1 MRGAAQPLVR
11 LKNNQKGRRA
21 ESIRRPCTVHT
32 HGAMACVLLLSRPLP
47 FSHRLTRTSVC
58 LLSLLLSY
66 LCYCALFPVET
77 IMRKTGDPTPSC
89 QLFLADGAKRR
100 LQKSIPC
107 ALPPPDARP
116 SGAEAPRAK
125 RADRRPPSTLRA
137 VGNDAPGPPAGNAK
151 FGSKKLPNAIIVGV
165 KKGGTRAV
173 LEFIRIHPD
182 VRAAGTE
189 THFFD
194 RNYDRGL
201 EWYR

>member
-1 MRGAAQPLVR
+1 
-11 LKNNQKGRRA
+11 
-21 ESIRRPCTVHT
+21 
-32 HGAMACVLLLSRPLP
+32 MACVLLFNRLLP
-47 FSHRLTRTSVC
+47 FSHRLTRTSIG

-66 LCYCALFPVET
+66 LCYCALFPAST
-77 IMRKTGDPTPSC
+77 IMQKAGDLTPSC
-89 QLFLADGAKRR
+89 QRVLADGAKRR
-100 LQKSIPC
+100 PEKSLSC
-107 ALPPPDARP
+107 VLTLDARP
-116 SGAEAPRAK
+116 SSVEASRLK
-125 RADRRPPSTLRA
+125 NDQRPSSTHHIIRNDTPS
-137 VGNDAPGPPAGNAK
+137 PPMGYLK
-151 FGSKKLPNAIIVGV
+151 FGNKKLPNAIIVGV